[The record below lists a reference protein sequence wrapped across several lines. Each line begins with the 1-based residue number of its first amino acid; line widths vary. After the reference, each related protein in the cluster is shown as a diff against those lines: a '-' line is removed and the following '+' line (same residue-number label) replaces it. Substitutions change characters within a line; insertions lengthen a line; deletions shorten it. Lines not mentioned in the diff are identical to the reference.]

1 MKKVLIL
8 QIKNHTNGGIRF
20 VNKLIT
26 DELTKLGYETRI
38 CSIRDE
44 ANGVVDEQNP
54 KVKLDIIN
62 DVDEWEIVHKRD
74 VLNSIKKFTFL
85 KTLSQYVHDRKIL
98 TRDYKKLKEYI
109 NEYNPDIIIASHYE
123 VFPGIPKEFLSR
135 TINLH
140 HTSYDMMKTFKNNKK
155 ELLKIKDKIQ
165 FVWLSKGS
173 CESAIND
180 GFRNSTFIYNPIRF
194 KSSKKANVCKNKK
207 LVTIARLG
215 EEKRIELMIDLA
227 NKVLKKPEYKDWK
240 LEIYGYGDL
249 EKRIKEHIRKTK
261 NKNIEFKGKTDSPK
275 DVLLTSSI
283 YLCTSKFEG
292 FSLSIIEA
300 YECGIPVIAFN
311 FGESVYEAID
321 DQKTGYII
329 NNDNEEEYIEKLA
342 NMMSNTDLLEKLS
355 TNSKEKA
362 KDFQIE
368 NLIKKWIKLFE
379 KIDKE

>member
-311 FGESVYEAID
+311 FGESVHEAID
-321 DQKTGYII
+321 DKKTGYII